1 MVLVRLCWSPETES
15 NRDWFLTPA
24 GGVYTSR
31 DIGPVDWADGDQ
43 GDTLR
48 RRGLPPTPA
57 EQMHRINESI
67 RITPI
72 RVVDPDGNMV
82 GVLPTEEGLQL
93 AQDAGLDLVEVSPND
108 RPPVCRIMD
117 YGKFKYEL
125 KKRKTKG
132 GKQHTVQVK
141 EIRLRPKT
149 GEHDIEFKIKRAR
162 RFLENRDKVKIN
174 VIFRGRENAHRDR
187 GHEMLKQIIEILED
201 VAKVEK
207 PPGMEGGRTMS
218 TVLAP
223 KG

>member
-1 MVLVRLCWSPETES
+1 
-15 NRDWFLTPA
+15 
-24 GGVYTSR
+24 
-31 DIGPVDWADGDQ
+31 
-43 GDTLR
+43 
-48 RRGLPPTPA
+48 
-57 EQMHRINESI
+57 MHRINDQI

-72 RVVDPDGNMV
+72 RVVDQEGNVV
-82 GVLPTEEGLQL
+82 GILPREEGLQIAL
-93 AQDAGLDLVEVSPND
+93 EAGLDLVEVSPND
-108 RPPVCRIMD
+108 RPPVCRVMD
-117 YGKFKYEL
+117 YGKFKYDL

-132 GKQHTVQVK
+132 TKQHVVQVK

-149 GEHDIEFKIKRAR
+149 GEHDINFKIKRAR

-187 GHEMLKQIIEILED
+187 GHEMLEEIIEILEAL
-201 VAKVEK
+201 AKVEK